1 MNVNTKWYRSP
12 WTKGDVAR
20 CYGTSLLN
28 VGVRAVPFIGSVAFF
43 DMSFEMMALVVV
55 GITLAVAFVSFL
67 VTATNLA
74 SAREIAPLGIGLDSQ
89 RIYIDR
95 SAWSYGA
102 RVTSFPIADLRRL
115 RISHV
120 PEHLNAKRISWFT
133 KALRGLSTPTQP
145 VVGFDYQDR
154 IGKYLYRPS
163 GVDLA
168 MSDVGELIYALA
180 HQPGVTF
187 MIETRTVHRDVWL
200 AMFREIQNVDTN
212 TANMLLL
219 KAETVGL

>member
-1 MNVNTKWYRSP
+1 MNVNTRWYRSP

-20 CYGTSLLN
+20 CYGTSLLY
-28 VGVRAVPFIGSVAFF
+28 VGVRAVPFIGSIAFF

-55 GITLAVAFVSFL
+55 GIILATTLVSFL
-67 VTATNLA
+67 VTAAELA
-74 SAREIAPLGIGLDSQ
+74 SAREMAPLGIGLDSQ

-115 RISHV
+115 RIMHV
-120 PEHLNAKRISWFT
+120 PEHLNAKRTSWFT
-133 KALRGLSTPTQP
+133 KALRGLSTPNQP
-145 VVGFDYQDR
+145 VIGLDYQDR

-168 MSDVGELIYALA
+168 LSNVGELIDALA

-187 MIETRTVHRDVWL
+187 MIETRAVNRDEWL
-200 AMFREIQNVDTN
+200 AMFGEIQNVDAN

-219 KAETVGL
+219 KAEAIGL